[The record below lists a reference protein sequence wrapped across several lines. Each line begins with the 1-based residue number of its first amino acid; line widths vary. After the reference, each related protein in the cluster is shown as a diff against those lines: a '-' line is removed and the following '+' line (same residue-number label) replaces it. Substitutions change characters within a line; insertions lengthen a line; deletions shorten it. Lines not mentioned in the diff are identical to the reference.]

1 MRGADLAAGGGGRD
15 AAAQPAPVRGPARKE
30 RILAAAADL
39 FAQSGYHAV
48 SISDIGAA
56 AGITGPAVYRHFES
70 KSAVLVA
77 LFDQVIDGLLANG
90 ASIAGSGADERD
102 ALARLVAD
110 QVDFV
115 ITDRELARVYH
126 NEINNLPGED
136 RHRLR
141 RKRRLYLEEWV
152 HVLAELRGDLADSEV
167 RTIVHAAIG
176 AIQSV
181 LFHDSGLPPER
192 LGELMTASAHAVL
205 APADR
210 GVAAGRPAEPTM
222 GTMQWP
228 GRETECGAVRRC
240 P

>member
-1 MRGADLAAGGGGRD
+1 MPGAAAADDDSDATTPAVDGSDATADAGGETAAGTARI
-15 AAAQPAPVRGPARKE
+15 RGPARKE

-39 FAQSGYHAV
+39 VARRGYHAV

-56 AGITGPAVYRHFES
+56 AGVTGSAIYRHFES

-77 LFDQVIDGLLANG
+77 LFDRVIDGLLAS
-90 ASIAGSGADERD
+90 AAGIVSSETDERG

-110 QVDFV
+110 QVEFV

-126 NEINNLPGED
+126 TEINNLPADD
-136 RHRLR
+136 RRRLR
-141 RKRRLYLEEWV
+141 RKQRLYLEEWV
-152 HVLAELRGDLADSEV
+152 HVLGELRGDLPDGEV
-167 RTIVHAAIG
+167 RAIVHAAIG

-205 APADR
+205 A
-210 GVAAGRPAEPTM
+210 AG
-222 GTMQWP
+222 
-228 GRETECGAVRRC
+228 
-240 P
+240 